1 LTKYTPKDTTKL
13 QIKIQRYRKMH
24 DKMGRQIQIKME
36 QDGDPNSKKG
46 KNMRTTTSDY
56 VKLDSQT
63 SATNL
68 PSS

>member
-1 LTKYTPKDTTKL
+1 
-13 QIKIQRYRKMH
+13 MH